1 MIALSIEQKV
11 RNSSESVSS
20 TKRCRAGGFVFMKLL
35 KCMFF
40 PVITAVTVTGCSY
53 GLTQKGIDNSPVSD
67 MLAVKGSVREVYQ
80 SLAQE
85 MQGPGCPPVHSSSL
99 YGNGDGFVVYFG
111 ENFIGHSYIWSGA
124 YGKQDGDNV
133 KVTIRDQSYTA
144 QTDFVD
150 EIALFLKTGSCR

>member
-1 MIALSIEQKV
+1 MIADSKGHKTSDV
-11 RNSSESVSS
+11 REVCDWMSARRARGFSFDASLRCIAFLITTAATVS
-20 TKRCRAGGFVFMKLL
+20 
-35 KCMFF
+35 
-40 PVITAVTVTGCSY
+40 GCSY
-53 GLTQKGIDNSPVSD
+53 GLTQKGVDNSPEST
-67 MLAVKGSVREVYQ
+67 AVTAKGSVREVFQ

-85 MQGPGCPPVHSSSL
+85 MQGPGCPPIHSSKL

-124 YGKQDGDNV
+124 YGKQDGDTV
-133 KVTIRDQSYTA
+133 KVTIRDQSYTP

>member
-1 MIALSIEQKV
+1 MIADSNGHKTPVGRQVGNLMSPRRARRLSF
-11 RNSSESVSS
+11 SASL
-20 TKRCRAGGFVFMKLL
+20 RCIALL
-35 KCMFF
+35 
-40 PVITAVTVTGCSY
+40 IATAAMVTGCSY

-67 MLAVKGSVREVYQ
+67 TLAVKGSVREVYQ

-124 YGKQDGDNV
+124 YGKQDGGKV

>member
-1 MIALSIEQKV
+1 MIADSNGHKTPAGRQVGDLMSP
-11 RNSSESVSS
+11 R
-20 TKRCRAGGFVFMKLL
+20 RAGRLSFNASLRCIALL
-35 KCMFF
+35 
-40 PVITAVTVTGCSY
+40 IATAAMVTGCSY
-53 GLTQKGIDNSPVSD
+53 GLTQKGIDNSPESRTVT
-67 MLAVKGSVREVYQ
+67 VRGSAHEVYQ

-85 MQGPGCPPVHSSSL
+85 MQGPGCPPIHSSKL

-124 YGKQDGDNV
+124 YGKQDGGTV
-133 KVTIRDQSYTA
+133 KVTIRDQSYTP

>member
-1 MIALSIEQKV
+1 M
-11 RNSSESVSS
+11 
-20 TKRCRAGGFVFMKLL
+20 L
-35 KCMFF
+35 KCVLLPFVM
-40 PVITAVTVTGCSY
+40 AVTVTGCSY
-53 GLTQKGIDNSPVSD
+53 GLTQKGIDSSPVSQTII
-67 MLAVKGSVREVYQ
+67 VKGSVRETYQ

-85 MQGPGCPPVHSSSL
+85 MQRPGCPPIHSSSL

-124 YGKQDGDNV
+124 YGKQDEDTV
-133 KVTIRDQSYTA
+133 RLTIRDQSYTP